1 MKLYK
6 LFFSIFLIIV
16 MGKVHGQSLEK
27 PWSFSVNSNII
38 NLQGEN
44 AGKGLNFGGPAIGIS
59 KHISSGISLGTQFS
73 LGNANNLTD
82 TSFPYKYNSLDGFVK
97 VNIFSSSFI
106 PHIIVGYGFSKF
118 SDGID
123 RSGFFPSTET
133 SRTFFGGVGFSFPI
147 SESLAINLQST
158 YRNMNENDGFDH
170 FQHFAGLSYNF
181 GSGDSDKD
189 GIPDKKDKCP
199 DVSGLKEYGGCPD
212 TDGDS
217 IIDKEDKCPEI
228 PGVIE
233 LNGCK
238 DSDNDGISDPEDTC
252 PNEAGKIEMNGCPDE
267 DGDGLPNNKD
277 SCINEVGPIE
287 NNGCP
292 WPDSDGDGIND
303 NEDKCK
309 DEVGPIKNN
318 GCPELSGEI
327 VKTLNKFGSRINF
340 AANSYQIYGRI
351 TLDNLFKIKNLLDEN
366 KQGSLIIEGYSSA
379 DGDEDYN
386 KRLSEKRA
394 QAVRSYLIKLGVS
407 ADRLEVRSFGAVNP
421 IGDND
426 NPSGRAIN
434 RRVQFK
440 TKLY

>member
-1 MKLYK
+1 MRLYK
-6 LFFSIFLIIV
+6 LFLISLLLTV
-16 MGKVHGQSLEK
+16 VNKSQGQSKDKL
-27 PWSFSVNSNII
+27 WSLSINSNII
-38 NLQGEN
+38 NLQGDN
-44 AGKGLNFGGPAIGIS
+44 VAKGFNFGGPAVGIS
-59 KHISSGISLGTQFS
+59 RYFVSGISLGTQFAFGS
-73 LGNANNLTD
+73 ASNQSDPA
-82 TSFPYKYNSLDGFVK
+82 SPYDYNSLDGFIK
-97 VNIFSSSFI
+97 VNILNEFLR
-106 PHIIVGYGFSKF
+106 PYIIGGYGFSKF
-118 SDGID
+118 SDGIQ

-133 SRTFFGGVGFSFPI
+133 SRTIFGGIGFNVSLNESFG
-147 SESLAINLQST
+147 INFQST
-158 YRNMNENDGFDH
+158 YRGMNENYGFNH
-170 FQHFAGLSYNF
+170 LQLFVGFNYKF
-181 GSGDSDKD
+181 GSIDTDKD
-189 GIPDKKDKCP
+189 GVSDNKDKCP
-199 DVSGLKEYGGCPD
+199 DVPGLKEYEGCPD

-217 IIDKEDKCPEI
+217 IIDKDDKCPEI
-228 PGVIE
+228 PGLLE
-233 LNGCK
+233 FNGCI
-238 DSDNDGISDPEDTC
+238 DSDNDGVSDPDDTC

-277 SCINEVGPIE
+277 SCINESGPIE

-327 VKTLNKFGSRINF
+327 VKTLNEFGSRINF
-340 AANSYQIYGRI
+340 AANSYQIYGRT
-351 TLDNLFKIKNLLDEN
+351 TLDNLLKIKNLLDEN
-366 KQGSLIIEGYSSA
+366 KQGSLIIEGYTSA

-407 ADRLEVRSFGAVNP
+407 AERLEVKGFGEVNP

>member
-16 MGKVHGQSLEK
+16 MVKVHGQSLEK

-44 AGKGLNFGGPAIGIS
+44 AAKGLNFGGPAVGIS

-73 LGNANNLTD
+73 LGNANNLND
-82 TSFPYKYNSLDGFVK
+82 PSFPYKYNSLDGFVK
-97 VNIFSSSFI
+97 VNILSSSFI

-147 SESLAINLQST
+147 SEGLAINLQST
-158 YRNMNENDGFDH
+158 YRNMNENDGFNH

-189 GIPDKKDKCP
+189 GVPDKKDKCP

-217 IIDKEDKCPEI
+217 IIDKDDKCPEI
-228 PGVIE
+228 PGIIE

-252 PNEAGKIEMNGCPDE
+252 PEEAGTIEMNGCPDS
-267 DGDGLPNNKD
+267 DGDNISD
-277 SCINEVGPIE
+277 IEDECINQVGPIE
-287 NNGCP
+287 NKGCP

-303 NEDKCK
+303 KEDLCK
-309 DEVGPIKNN
+309 DEVGTKINN
-318 GCPELSGEI
+318 GCPELSSEI
-327 VKTLNKFGSRINF
+327 VKTLNEFGSRINF
-340 AANSYQIYGRI
+340 AANSYKIYGR
-351 TLDNLFKIKNLLDEN
+351 TSLDNLAKIKILLEEN
-366 KQGSLIIEGYSSA
+366 PEGVLMIEGYSSA
-379 DGDEDYN
+379 DGNKTYN
-386 KRLSEKRA
+386 EELSEKRA
-394 QAVRSYLIKLGVS
+394 NAVLEYLIKLGVP
-407 ADRLEVRSFGAVNP
+407 AERLEVIGLGVVNP

-426 NPSGRAIN
+426 NPKGRAIN

-440 TKLY
+440 TKQY